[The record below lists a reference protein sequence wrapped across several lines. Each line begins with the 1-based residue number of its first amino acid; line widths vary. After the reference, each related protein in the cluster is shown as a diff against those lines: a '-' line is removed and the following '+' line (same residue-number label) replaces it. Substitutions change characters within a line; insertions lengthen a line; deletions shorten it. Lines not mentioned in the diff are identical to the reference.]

1 MKKTILISFLLL
13 LIPIVLATEVSVNV
27 DSTEDINGY
36 FNLNS
41 GNNTNIWIDG
51 TSYPQ
56 YVDYKI
62 EQSGKG
68 DMDRQE
74 VSRTLD
80 LGWETFLGEIR
91 HPLDYELGIA
101 EVFYEIIDYTLD
113 YVHSSWVLPI
123 QIKQNAIIQ
132 TLEDAGL
139 TEQYCKNLAE
149 VYFKAYNDESFKCE
163 NNNQTYYRDMKFSI
177 KLQS

>member
-1 MKKTILISFLLL
+1 MPLAFAETQIS
-13 LIPIVLATEVSVNV
+13 VDVTSNESV
-27 DSTEDINGY
+27 TGY
-36 FNLNS
+36 FDLNS
-41 GNNTNIWIDG
+41 PNNDIYVNG
-51 TSYPQ
+51 VNYKG
-56 YVDYKI
+56 YVDYKVY
-62 EQSGKG
+62 ETANS
-68 DMDRQE
+68 MDRDE
-74 VSRTLD
+74 IARTLE
-80 LGWETFLGEIR
+80 LGWRTFLGMER
-91 HPLDYELGIA
+91 NPLNYELGIA